1 MKAYVDVST
10 PPDGIE
16 NAEIVT
22 IIEFP
27 EPIAIMDNVGSC
39 TIRSREDI
47 TAAYAFWN
55 DKNFRKIKIEDDSSN
70 VIWRGYIVKKVYT
83 HDVLT
88 LHCMGIGVVYQWTNF
103 TQDYIL
109 AEGKVKTV
117 NDGAILDLK
126 TDDEDGGDPDF
137 TWTVDEWHLD
147 RDVGIL
153 LYDATDH
160 TFNTA
165 TWTCSAVA
173 VANEE
178 TIAGNAASVN
188 TPYDNDAYHGHDH
201 TVANVIDMVQTL
213 TMDGD
218 NIPRTSA
225 IKKIVIDWAI
235 KIQTA
240 GIGYAE
246 VRIILDK
253 DGSPYPIGNIIAM
266 GTPLEK
272 WGYGHVVL
280 EDTDAELLKF
290 LGVDNGNYDE
300 MGGVTV
306 ETYYSDFDLDVWVDY
321 IRVTISY
328 DPIDYGTIM
337 EQVDDN
343 AASSITVTGMD
354 WDTDT
359 KVQAD
364 DLFKFGQNTKQ
375 ILSDIGNRTGLGIYI
390 QSTLTKYIA
399 RHYKGSMCMA
409 VLNGIC
415 ELEGLH
421 WWEDYVNDRIVVSK
435 EADFVDSAVDLDS
448 TDYEWD
454 WTFEDDG
461 NNYYRVDVF
470 GSASLNIHAFK
481 EDVTI
486 DSPQT
491 FTIINEQIVTMDDA
505 QEVADTKFAELK
517 TKVPSI
523 ILTVNGI
530 QTALTVGKTVGLTMV
545 RPTVGADDYPIR
557 RIQKGKRGLTGI
569 KTILYCGMGSSPIE
583 EQLGKTIQDN
593 VYRSQ
598 KAHTDRLISSPL
610 SGSAHID
617 WTDISGRESGAVAAV
632 NAAGLSLA
640 ATKVITSA
648 DADLTFIFGRAQID
662 SRFGDMMIIS
672 HRDMSTQD
680 QYAFGQLNN
689 GNTYINAPTGKL
701 VYFHINDIQKMS
713 MSVNSLGMSV
723 PIAMGTNKITG
734 LGDPTNAQDA
744 ATKTYVD
751 DINQSLVYDDEDPAA
766 EDIVLGDLTADGA
779 WHELDLDAFKT
790 VPSGVIGCFANVV
803 IQEAGGTSQRILF
816 RSTDQTNSIQR
827 SEARCG
833 NAAFLGGVVPIPL
846 DSDHKFDYLVSA
858 VVDFINITVLWWIYP
873 KSI

>member
-1 MKAYVDVST
+1 MKAYVDTST
-10 PPDGIE
+10 PPNGIE
-16 NAEIVT
+16 NAEIVG

-39 TIRSREDI
+39 TIRTREFEGN
-47 TAAYAFWN
+47 AYIAWN
-55 DKNFRKIKIEDDSSN
+55 TLNFRKVRIEDDSSN
-70 VIWRGYIVKKVYT
+70 VIWRGYIVKKTYT
-83 HDVLT
+83 HDVFT
-88 LHCMGIGVVYQWTNF
+88 MHCMGIGIVYQWKNF

-306 ETYYSDFDLDVWVDY
+306 ETYYSDFDLDVWVDH

-648 DADLTFIFGRAQID
+648 DEDLIFIFGRAWVGYTGYNNYAG
-662 SRFGDMMIIS
+662 FGHRS
-672 HRDMSTQD
+672 HRTTGS
-680 QYAFGQLNN
+680 YALLQVTSGATILN
-689 GNTYINAPTGKL
+689 TVTSRSIAFA
-701 VYFHINDIQKMS
+701 VNDITRMS
-713 MSVNSLGMSV
+713 MSVTVLTMSI

-734 LGDPTNAQDA
+734 CGDPVAAQDV
-744 ATKTYVD
+744 ATKAYVD
-751 DINQSLVYDDEDPAA
+751 NSPIYQILMAGIDGFAKSDVYGAA
-766 EDIVLGDLTADGA
+766 YTVVFSDVNAAVLSTFYVVNGGSFKVSIIHSGTGNNFGKTAG
-779 WHELDLDAFKT
+779 
-790 VPSGVIGCFANVV
+790 GVINISYDV
-803 IQEAGGTSQRILF
+803 AGGLET
-816 RSTDQTNSIQR
+816 
-827 SEARCG
+827 
-833 NAAFLGGVVPIPL
+833 
-846 DSDHKFDYLVSA
+846 
-858 VVDFINITVLWWIYP
+858 
-873 KSI
+873 